1 MTTTDRTVA
10 AEARFV
16 EEGHRTFLGHDAQ
29 GYFVRIVS
37 DILGHT
43 GKSWRV
49 RAHVTGPG
57 LPVIFTCCPDGDT
70 RDGHPEHSSLHGIT
84 DCKHMAGAARRLERE
99 GLAQLLPP
107 GRYGD
112 VITRDSRWVATG
124 RVAEL
129 ARPVERSDAYRA
141 AVEGP
146 GGDPFAGF

>member
-16 EEGHRTFLGHDAQ
+16 EEGHHTFIGHDAQ
-29 GYFVRIVS
+29 GHFVRIVS

-99 GLAQLLPP
+99 GLAELLPP

-112 VITRDSRWVATG
+112 LVTVHSRWVATD
-124 RVAEL
+124 RAC
-129 ARPVERSDAYRA
+129 AQPVEQSAAYRTA
-141 AVEGP
+141 AEGKD
-146 GGDPFAGF
+146 GDVFAGLA